1 MFERIAVLGLGLLGG
16 AVALAARR
24 AGVATTIA
32 GATRNPAVLAGAL
45 ENGVIDEVG
54 TFEDVVAGADF
65 VVLSTTVVAMPEVLR
80 RAAPNLMDGAIVTDV
95 GSVKGPLVET
105 LPGLLPPRAAFVGSH
120 PMAGSHETGL
130 EAARGDLFEDAPC
143 VVTDA
148 ADAAAVE
155 RVVAFWEALG
165 SRVLRRSPASHDDEV
180 AWVSHVPHVVAW
192 AFAEA
197 FAGAPAAAREVAG
210 GGFRDF
216 TRIARSSPE
225 LWGDILTAN
234 RKSIS
239 APLEAVGETLA
250 DLARA
255 IESNDV
261 EKVRDLIASAR
272 GTLAAEAPSDRKH

>member
-1 MFERIAVLGLGLLGG
+1 MPLAFAMMRVLGER
-16 AVALAARR
+16 ALHRLPLMQPNSELKTN
-24 AGVATTIA
+24 VMQ
-32 GATRNPAVLAGAL
+32 
-45 ENGVIDEVG
+45 
-54 TFEDVVAGADF
+54 TFF
-65 VVLSTTVVAMPEVLR
+65 L
-80 RAAPNLMDGAIVTDV
+80 
-95 GSVKGPLVET
+95 
-105 LPGLLPPRAAFVGSH
+105 H
-120 PMAGSHETGL
+120 PK
-130 EAARGDLFEDAPC
+130 DYAPC

-261 EKVRDLIASAR
+261 ERVRDLIASAR